1 MKWKSKT
8 EMMKRTLGSPS
19 YFFIRR
25 RLLRQ
30 LGWLCEVRN
39 PKQKFVHHSAQTNED
54 SDVQDGDDHQGD
66 LAILEPV
73 IPATPL
79 LKPVG
84 SNGVDELLAVP
95 LLLDEP
101 GWEEIGEKEEK
112 NDSTYHIEDWIHDAC
127 SRLLYGC
134 VSTEMKSGR
143 GEIGLLPWETRL
155 VIFVMKNCLWTVI
168 TCCFPDDE
176 LFMNQDNLLFSGR
189 WPLHLGCAAIQ
200 TQIRGMDQAFQLPPS
215 LTGRLLMKSLQ
226 AAGFLI

>member
-1 MKWKSKT
+1 MDAALNDRVCSQPMMLNMHLYYKKWSLSYHNLNLSSFPFSAKIFFFSCTFLSLYTNNKCFYIFRFLKWKSKT

-39 PKQKFVHHSAQTNED
+39 PKQKLVHHSAQTNED

-79 LKPVG
+79 LKSVG

-95 LLLDEP
+95 LLLDKP
-101 GWEEIGEKEEK
+101 GWEEIGEKEKK
-112 NDSTYHIEDWIHDAC
+112 NDSTNHIEYWIHDAC
-127 SRLLYGC
+127 SRLLHGW
-134 VSTEMKSGR
+134 VRTEMKSRR
-143 GEIGLLPWETRL
+143 GEAGLLPWETPL
-155 VIFVMKNCLWTVI
+155 AFCDEEIVCELW
-168 TCCFPDDE
+168 
-176 LFMNQDNLLFSGR
+176 
-189 WPLHLGCAAIQ
+189 
-200 TQIRGMDQAFQLPPS
+200 
-215 LTGRLLMKSLQ
+215 
-226 AAGFLI
+226 